1 MEEDTMDDRL
11 KFSEQVAML
20 NHLKNKKLIAAMEY
34 DKIKLFIK
42 KKYKIGIYGME

>member
-1 MEEDTMDDRL
+1 MDERL

-20 NHLKNKKLIAAMEY
+20 NHLKNKQLITTVEY

-42 KKYKIGIYGME
+42 KKYKIGIYAME

>member
-1 MEEDTMDDRL
+1 MDDRL

-20 NHLKNKKLIAAMEY
+20 NHLRNKRLISPIEY

-42 KKYKIGIYGME
+42 KKYKIGIYAME

>member
-1 MEEDTMDDRL
+1 MDERL

-20 NHLKNKKLIAAMEY
+20 NHLKNKRLITTTEY

-42 KKYKIGIYGME
+42 KKYKIGIYAVE

>member
-1 MEEDTMDDRL
+1 MDNRL

-20 NHLKNKKLIAAMEY
+20 DHLKTKKLITTMEY

-42 KKYKIGIYGME
+42 KKYKIGIYAME

>member
-1 MEEDTMDDRL
+1 MDNRL

-20 NHLKNKKLIAAMEY
+20 NHLENKKLISTMEY

-42 KKYKIGIYGME
+42 KKYKIGIYAMG

>member
-1 MEEDTMDDRL
+1 MDNKL

-20 NHLKNKKLIAAMEY
+20 NHLKSKNLITAMEY

-42 KKYKIGIYGME
+42 KKYKIGIYAMK

>member
-1 MEEDTMDDRL
+1 MDNSL

-20 NHLKNKKLIAAMEY
+20 NHLKTKKLITTMEY

-42 KKYKIGIYGME
+42 KKYKIGIYAME